1 LHDILTDYAVDKPG
15 LFTTYAKFLNGYDVT
30 VSVIISGERPRDYM
44 LAELRYACDG
54 RKDDI
59 GMGIAPGFI
68 PLISGNWNT
77 FFTGDLVGRYRNHP
91 DDTKAALQDIVAQ
104 VHGEDKILRFGISHK
119 MRPAFGG
126 RSTMPTST

>member
-1 LHDILTDYAVDKPG
+1 
-15 LFTTYAKFLNGYDVT
+15 
-30 VSVIISGERPRDYM
+30 M
-44 LAELRYACDG
+44 LSQVPLRC
-54 RKDDI
+54 RRSRDDI

-77 FFTGDLVGRYRNHP
+77 FFTGDLAWDGTGTIP

-104 VHGEDKILRFGISHK
+104 VHGEDKILRFWNLPQDAPSVW
-119 MRPAFGG
+119 G